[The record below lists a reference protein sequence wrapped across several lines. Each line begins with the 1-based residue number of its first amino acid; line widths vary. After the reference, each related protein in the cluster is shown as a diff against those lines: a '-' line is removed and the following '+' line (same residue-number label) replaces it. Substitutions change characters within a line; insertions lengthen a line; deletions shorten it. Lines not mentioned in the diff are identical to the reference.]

1 MMLSVS
7 KFNPKIRPGISSAVS
22 ILGSKMPQPKA
33 QFDVKKPHSI
43 SKVQSI
49 SIYSLKVER
58 HLKLKMCS
66 SMPIS
71 KVEPRSARSKRN
83 RGDLEVV

>member
-1 MMLSVS
+1 MMPSMMLSVS

-22 ILGSKMPQPKA
+22 ILGSKRPQPKA

-58 HLKLKMCS
+58 HLKLKVFFYADF
-66 SMPIS
+66 
-71 KVEPRSARSKRN
+71 KGRTSKRQIYKES
-83 RGDLEVV
+83 R